1 MRVTRTITLAAL
13 SGLGAAGGLYLGLIS
28 GAVTLDLGIGRRTR
42 PLGPL
47 EIEIAAPRQLVYDA
61 AAAPYAVRQTRAMRE
76 KVEIL
81 ERGDGMVLAAH
92 RTPLGHRLTAV
103 TTETV
108 TFDPPRRIGFRL
120 LRGPVPYVSETFEPH
135 RDGERRH
142 RAALH
147 RRARDRPVGPRRTVG
162 RPGRAHMGEDRA
174 AVSGPDQGRGRAPPP
189 MSRRGRT
196 STPQDRVAFCKR
208 RHRPACHIWEDSQ
221 SSTINDWSAP

>member
-47 EIEIAAPRQLVYDA
+47 EIEIAAPRHLVYDA

-108 TFDPPRRIGFRL
+108 TFDPPGRIGFRL
-120 LRGPVPYVSETFEPH
+120 LRGPVPAVSETFELTDTGNGSTVLRYTGELGTDLWALGERWGDLVAPTWEKTVQQSL
-135 RDGERRH
+135 DQIKAEAERRH
-142 RAALH
+142 R
-147 RRARDRPVGPRRTVG
+147 
-162 RPGRAHMGEDRA
+162 
-174 AVSGPDQGRGRAPPP
+174 
-189 MSRRGRT
+189 
-196 STPQDRVAFCKR
+196 
-208 RHRPACHIWEDSQ
+208 
-221 SSTINDWSAP
+221 